1 MLPYQNAA
9 LPADKRAT
17 DLLSRLS
24 LQEKIDQ
31 LTCDMVYE
39 NRYTADGTLDMAGRN
54 TRAGNHRDPS
64 HFAHTD
70 RRRTAGECAAL
81 NNDLQR
87 AVMAQSR
94 WGIPALLHGEAC
106 HGGQFGDGTCFP
118 QAIGLAAAWDTD
130 LAERVY
136 DAVAKE
142 VRAVGVRQVLA
153 PVINVCRDAR
163 WGRYQETFGEDPVLS
178 GELGLA
184 AVRAFEGSGV
194 AATAKHFA
202 DNVGD
207 GGRDSY
213 ASNTSWR
220 TLRET
225 FLPPFRRAI
234 AEGRASAV
242 MAAYNTLD
250 GVPCHANAALLQ
262 RVLREEWGFQG
273 IVVSDY
279 GGVEGLA
286 VNHGMA
292 RDFDAA
298 AALALAA
305 GVDCNLPHDN
315 NRLRQLAEAGRLDM
329 AAVDRA
335 VLRVL
340 RLKFKLGL
348 FEQPFGDPA
357 KADAVVRCPEHRA
370 LALEAAAKAL
380 VLLKNQND
388 VLPLSPDV
396 KRLGVFGPAMDVLR
410 LGSYTGAFLGSWA
423 GDGAVT
429 PLQGLRQVLGA
440 QTEIVVQNNQETPAQ
455 TAAGCDAAVVFVT
468 VKEDEGKDRNRC
480 CLPGDDQKQVVDR
493 GQGANIVVG
502 GGHDLLPL
510 GDQEGLILDLA
521 ATGVPVVVVLLSG
534 SAVTME
540 RWADKVASILQAW
553 YPGEQGGLA
562 IAQALFGITNPG
574 GRLPM
579 TFPRNMGQMPL
590 YYNHKP
596 SGRGYG
602 YLDDDGQPAFAF
614 GHGLSYSTFAYD
626 NLALPAAPVSSAEI
640 VTVSLEVI
648 NTSERIGDEVVQLYI
663 RRRWASVATP
673 VKELKGFRRIT
684 LQPGEGRAVRFA
696 LTPEDLSLW
705 DREMN
710 FINEPGD
717 VLVMAGAS
725 SADIRLQGSFQIVD
739 TK

>member
-9 LPADKRAT
+9 LSKEERAA
-17 DLLSRLS
+17 DLLERMS

-39 NRYTADGTLDMAGRN
+39 NRYTTDSALDITNRN
-54 TRAGNHRDPS
+54 IAAGNHRDPS

-70 RRRTAGECAAL
+70 RRRTAGECAGL

-87 AVMAQSR
+87 AVMEQNR

-118 QAIGLAAAWDTD
+118 QAIGLAAAWDAD
-130 LAERVY
+130 LAARVY

-142 VRAVGVRQVLA
+142 VLALGVRQVLA

-163 WGRYQETFGEDPVLS
+163 WGRYQETFGEDPVLCS
-178 GELGLA
+178 TLGLA
-184 AVRAFEGSGV
+184 AVRAFEGNGV
-194 AATAKHFA
+194 AATAKHFV

-234 AEGRASAV
+234 VEGGASAV

-262 RVLREEWGFQG
+262 RVLRGEWDFQG

-292 RDFDAA
+292 RGFDDA

-315 NRLRQLAEAGRLDM
+315 NRLRQLAEAGRLDL
-329 AAVDRA
+329 AALDRA

-348 FEQPFGDPA
+348 FEQPFGDPE
-357 KADAVVRCPEHRA
+357 KANAIVRCPEHRA
-370 LALEAAAKAL
+370 LALEAASKAL
-380 VLLKNQND
+380 VLLKNDNG
-388 VLPLSPDV
+388 VLPLSPDI

-429 PLQGLRQVLGA
+429 PLQGLRQVAGA
-440 QTEIVVQNNQETPAQ
+440 QTEIVMQNNQETPAQ
-455 TAAGCDAAVVFVT
+455 TAAGCDAVVVFVT

-480 CLPGDDQKQVVDR
+480 SLPGDDQKQVVDR
-493 GQGANIVVG
+493 GQGANIIVG

-510 GDQEGLILDLA
+510 GDQVGLILELA
-521 ATGVPVVVVLLSG
+521 ATSIPVVVVLLSG

-540 RWADKVASILQAW
+540 RWADKIPAILQAW

-562 IAQALFGITNPG
+562 IAQALFGHTNPG

-579 TFPRNMGQMPL
+579 TFPRNMGQLPL
-590 YYNHKP
+590 YYDHKP

-602 YLDDDGQPAFAF
+602 YLDDDGQPAFSF
-614 GHGLSYSTFAYD
+614 GHGLSYSTFSYGS
-626 NLALPAAPVSSAEI
+626 LKLPTTPAGQDETVI
-640 VTVSLEVI
+640 VLLDVT
-648 NTSERIGDEVVQLYI
+648 NTSDRAGDEVVQLYI

-673 VKELKGFRRIT
+673 IKELKGFCRIT
-684 LQPGEGRAVRFA
+684 LQPGESRTVSFA

-710 FINEPGD
+710 FLNEPGD
-717 VLVMAGAS
+717 VQVMVGAS
-725 SADIRLQGSFQIVD
+725 SVDIRVEGSFQVVD